1 MRSLLIV
8 LLGCFAISLSQP
20 AMAQLSIR
28 KGIKAGLNVANLRVD
43 SEDNTEQNTKNG
55 ILGGFFLEIDPIG
68 PLALQGEVLFT
79 QKGSK
84 VKSSDT
90 PGESDIKINYLE
102 VPLLVKLQMP
112 LAPPMASYAFFAGP
126 AVSFKLSED
135 INGNE
140 GGEDIFKSS
149 DLGGV
154 VGASLGFSALG
165 LAAIVVDLRYTLGL
179 SDILKDDFKSNSND
193 SVKNGVI
200 SLSLGLSM

>member
-8 LLGCFAISLSQP
+8 LLGCFVFSFSQP

-43 SEDNTEQNTKNG
+43 SEDNTEENTKNG
-55 ILGGFFLEIDPIG
+55 FLGGFFLEIDPIG
-68 PLALQGEVLFT
+68 PLSLQGEVLYT

-84 VKSSDT
+84 VKSTNS
-90 PGESDIKINYLE
+90 PGESDIKINYIE
-102 VPLLVKLQMP
+102 VPLILKLQMP
-112 LAPPMASYAFFAGP
+112 LAPPLASYAFFAGP
-126 AVSFKLSED
+126 AVSFKVSED
-135 INGNE
+135 VNANE
-140 GGEDIFKSS
+140 GGEDLFKNS
-149 DLGGV
+149 DMGGV

-179 SDILKDDFKSNSND
+179 SDILKDEFKSNSND

-200 SLSLGLSM
+200 SLSVGLSM